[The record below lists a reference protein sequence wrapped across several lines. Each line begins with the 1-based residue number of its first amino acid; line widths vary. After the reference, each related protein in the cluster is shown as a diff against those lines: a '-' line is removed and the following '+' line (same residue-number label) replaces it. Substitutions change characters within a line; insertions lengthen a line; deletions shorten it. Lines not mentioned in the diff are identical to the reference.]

1 MAIGTQAVTSMLDDP
16 KFLCLVQKCR
26 NLDKWFGTRFID
38 KILANADAVV
48 MGEVKKQIRK
58 KWDKNKQLERYRI
71 LWR

>member
-1 MAIGTQAVTSMLDDP
+1 MFSP
-16 KFLCLVQKCR
+16 KVSKS
-26 NLDKWFGTRFID
+26 GTRFID

-48 MGEVKKQIRK
+48 MGKVKKQIRK